1 MSVRRVLISM
11 AALLAMAL
19 LSGCA
24 ALQEIQTQLG
34 S

>member
-1 MSVRRVLISM
+1 MSIRRVLLSV
-11 AALLAMAL
+11 AALLAIAL

-34 S
+34 G

>member
-11 AALLAMAL
+11 AALLAMTL

-24 ALQEIQTQLG
+24 ALQELQTQLG